1 MEWNEW
7 IERVRAFVKRYRL
20 LMLLL
25 LCGILLICIPSRQAN
40 PKSIQEIA
48 VQADSFEV
56 SLSKLLSQV
65 SGAGKVS
72 VFLSES
78 RGAETV
84 YHSGDSFS
92 KSSLISRTD
101 PPSYRGAVV
110 LCQGAGSPAVKLAI
124 AQAVANAT
132 GLSYDNITVLK
143 MK

>member
-1 MEWNEW
+1 
-7 IERVRAFVKRYRL
+7 
-20 LMLLL
+20 MLLL
-25 LCGILLICIPSRQAN
+25 LCGIILICVPSKQLN
-40 PKSIQEIA
+40 SEPSHEITIQTESSEA
-48 VQADSFEV
+48 

-101 PPSYRGAVV
+101 PPIYRGAVV